1 MAEQRANEQVIKQEK
16 MEIKAAEY
24 VKTRLLRIK
33 ELAQARRQKKAD
45 KIMERAA
52 ELSEYKTEDE
62 ALEAYGWGFITQS
75 EYESICDKFAG
86 AEEKGMADDVDLY
99 VINWINSFIE
109 QLNGQ
114 ISLSKFEL
122 MTPEERKAYWETQ
135 DELDRLKERKGAK

>member
-1 MAEQRANEQVIKQEK
+1 MAEQRTNEQVIKQEK

-62 ALEAYGWGFITQS
+62 ALEAYG
-75 EYESICDKFAG
+75 
-86 AEEKGMADDVDLY
+86 
-99 VINWINSFIE
+99 
-109 QLNGQ
+109 
-114 ISLSKFEL
+114 
-122 MTPEERKAYWETQ
+122 
-135 DELDRLKERKGAK
+135 